1 MRAALLLDGPCVTR
15 RGATRER
22 RATRPQKV
30 ARGFP
35 GASPRQGSSPP
46 NHPDNLAFGARH
58 SFHTLHGL
66 SHKSSAA
73 IFARFRANRYGASR
87 RRYAHRDA
95 RAKHSPAPHPS
106 HKLGPR
112 TEETKLVMGGAGGGG
127 LAITDPQAYG
137 GSFLAKRAYEGS
149 FRLRCS
155 CETPCG
161 NDMTTARIP
170 LSARRFAGTLERSG
184 RHGKG
189 LRWESPV
196 GAATRGNAGENRDT
210 PRGCVRNPRTRTC
223 DAPRGQSQRGDQRCG
238 GL

>member
-1 MRAALLLDGPCVTR
+1 MKSRATSRDRRSPNILRGVSRGRALGRAQVLQTTPTILPLALGIHSVLCTGCLTRAARRSLLDSALIDMGR
-15 RGATRER
+15 RGGAMRTATQGPSTPPPHTPPTSL
-22 RATRPQKV
+22 A
-30 ARGFP
+30 P
-35 GASPRQGSSPP
+35 GR
-46 NHPDNLAFGARH
+46 
-58 SFHTLHGL
+58 
-66 SHKSSAA
+66 K
-73 IFARFRANRYGASR
+73 
-87 RRYAHRDA
+87 
-95 RAKHSPAPHPS
+95 K
-106 HKLGPR
+106 
-112 TEETKLVMGGAGGGG
+112 TKLVMGGRGG
-127 LAITDPQAYG
+127 LAITDAQAHG
-137 GSFLAKRAYEGS
+137 GSFLAKRAYGGS

-189 LRWESPV
+189 LRWEYPV
-196 GAATRGNAGENRDT
+196 GAATRGNAGENRNT